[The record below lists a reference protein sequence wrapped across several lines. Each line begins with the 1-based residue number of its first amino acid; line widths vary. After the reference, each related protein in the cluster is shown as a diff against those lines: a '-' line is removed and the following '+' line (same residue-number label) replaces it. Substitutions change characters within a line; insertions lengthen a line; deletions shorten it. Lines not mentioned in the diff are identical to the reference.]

1 MTRGNRLEFE
11 LDQPDILLH
20 GMTDDAPSTVFSGRL
35 IANLSESIRVKGLK
49 MVLEGHERL
58 EWEYLNDGAMSTFHR
73 VTTPIAHRWD
83 FFTTADGRKVET
95 WEAGCHKFPFSIVFP
110 GNLPETL
117 SLPYANVSYQ
127 LKATLR
133 RTGIMPNISAKRD
146 ITVKR
151 DLSADGTF
159 GTGAI
164 NVESRWREKLEFRI
178 ASDADTFTPGDL
190 MHAKFTFQP
199 LVKNIHLTK
208 IGVVL
213 KEYVRCHTPRG
224 DAEKTVSRVAASAEI
239 VPDDVD
245 SGNYLE
251 EAAICDSL
259 YQYATPFPMCHQA
272 VSAVS
277 DSSDQEV
284 PRYSAVP
291 SASDSPTLSLSRSST
306 PSPPY
311 RSNSAPVT
319 PIGVDLTHAV
329 EEHIR
334 LQIPTELRRLQYD
347 HISSY
352 IEVTHKLK
360 FSIHFKDPDNSLR
373 TLWISVPVSV
383 VPVIND
389 DSHGLAC
396 ELPTYANAA
405 LDERIAVASAGPS
418 PPTYDAVITEP
429 LSRVASLDPQPLPLG
444 ISPTIASTIAS
455 TCSTEDM
462 PSIDISPPSDT
473 ESATASGAA
482 SPAAEDYHEHSSVDI
497 SEDLLNLSAPGPVG
511 ITCRHVSLSHRTVDD
526 SRPPV
531 CPDAVHS
538 FFHQRLVVFP
548 ASAEATPVHSPYQ
561 SPIITPVASS
571 PVLKSTDEIALMLT
585 NMRLFSS
592 NGRTM

>member
-1 MTRGNRLEFE
+1 MIRGNRLEFE

-20 GMTDDAPSTVFSGRL
+20 GMADDAPSTVFSGRL

-58 EWEYLNDGAMSTFHR
+58 EWEYLNDGAMSNFHR
-73 VTTPIAHRWD
+73 ETTPIAHRWD
-83 FFTTADGRKVET
+83 FFTTADGKKVET
-95 WEAGCHKFPFSIVFP
+95 WEAGYHEFPFSIVFP

-117 SLPYANVSYQ
+117 SLPYANVGYQ

-133 RTGIMPNISAKRD
+133 RTGIMPNITAKRD
-146 ITVKR
+146 IVVKR
-151 DLSADGTF
+151 DLSVDGSF

-178 ASDADTFTPGDL
+178 SSDADTFTPGDL
-190 MHAKFTFQP
+190 MHATFTFQP

-224 DAEKTVSRVAASAEI
+224 DAEKTVSRVAASAET
-239 VPDDVD
+239 VPDDID
-245 SGNYLE
+245 GGNYLE

-259 YQYATPFPMCHQA
+259 YQYAIPFPMCHQA
-272 VSAVS
+272 VSAAPGP
-277 DSSDQEV
+277 SDQEV

-291 SASDSPTLSLSRSST
+291 SASNSPSLTRSST
-306 PSPPY
+306 PSPPS
-311 RSNSAPVT
+311 RSNSTPATPV
-319 PIGVDLTHAV
+319 GVDLTHAV

-360 FSIHFKDPDNSLR
+360 FSIHFKAPDNSQR

-389 DSHGLAC
+389 DSHGQAS

-405 LDERIAVASAGPS
+405 LDERIAVAGSGPN
-418 PPTYDAVITEP
+418 PPTYDTVITES
-429 LSRVASLDPQPLPLG
+429 LSRVASREPQPLPLG
-444 ISPTIASTIAS
+444 VSSTIAS
-455 TCSTEDM
+455 TCSEDM
-462 PSIDISPPSDT
+462 PSIDVSPPSDT
-473 ESATASGAA
+473 ESASGAM
-482 SPAAEDYHEHSSVDI
+482 SPAAEDYEHSSVDI
-497 SEDLLNLSAPGPVG
+497 SEDLLNLSVPGPAGVLY
-511 ITCRHVSLSHRTVDD
+511 RRVSLSHRTVDD
-526 SRPPV
+526 RPPV

-538 FFHQRLVVFP
+538 FFRRRSVVFP
-548 ASAEATPVHSPYQ
+548 ASAEATPVHSPHR
-561 SPIITPVASS
+561 SPVITPVSSS
-571 PVLKSTDEIALMLT
+571 PILKSADEIALMLA
-585 NMRLFSS
+585 NVRLFSS
-592 NGRTM
+592 NGRTV

>member
-20 GMTDDAPSTVFSGRL
+20 GMADDAPSTVFSGRL
-35 IANLSESIRVKGLK
+35 IVNLSESIRVKGLK
-49 MVLEGHERL
+49 MVLEV
-58 EWEYLNDGAMSTFHR
+58 NDGAMSTFHR
-73 VTTPIAHRWD
+73 ETAPITHRWD
-83 FFTTADGRKVET
+83 FFTTADGKKVET
-95 WEAGCHKFPFSIVFP
+95 WEAGHHEFPFSIVFP
-110 GNLPETL
+110 GNLPESL
-117 SLPYANVSYQ
+117 SLPYANVAYQ

-133 RTGIMPNISAKRD
+133 RTGIMPNITGKRD

-151 DLSADGTF
+151 DLSVDGSF

-178 ASDADTFTPGDL
+178 IGDADTFTPGDT

-199 LVKNIHLTK
+199 LVKHIHLTK

-213 KEYVRCHTPRG
+213 KEYVRCHTPCG
-224 DAEKTVSRVAASAEI
+224 DAEKTVSRVAASAET
-239 VPDDVD
+239 VPDDGEN
-245 SGNYLE
+245 GNYLE

-259 YQYATPFPMCHQA
+259 YQYAIPFPMCHQA
-272 VSAVS
+272 VAMSP
-277 DSSDQEV
+277 SDQEV

-291 SASDSPTLSLSRSST
+291 SASNSPILGHSRSST
-306 PSPPY
+306 PSPLC
-311 RSNSAPVT
+311 RSSSAPA
-319 PIGVDLTHAV
+319 PLGVDLTHAV
-329 EEHIR
+329 EERIE
-334 LQIPTELRRLQYD
+334 LKIPTELRRLQYD
-347 HISSY
+347 HISPY

-360 FSIHFKDPDNSLR
+360 FSIHFKDPDNSQR

-389 DSHGLAC
+389 DAHGQAG

-405 LDERIAVASAGPS
+405 LDERIAVASAGPN
-418 PPTYDAVITEP
+418 PPTYDAVITES
-429 LSRVASLDPQPLPLG
+429 LSRVASRDPQPLPLG
-444 ISPTIASTIAS
+444 ITDTIASTFS
-455 TCSTEDM
+455 TDM

-473 ESATASGAA
+473 ESASGAA

-497 SEDLLNLSAPGPVG
+497 SEDLLNLSTPGPTG
-511 ITCRHVSLSHRTVDD
+511 IMYRRVSLSHRTVDD

-538 FFHQRLVVFP
+538 FFRQRSVVFP
-548 ASAEATPVHSPYQ
+548 ASAETTPVHSPHR
-561 SPIITPVASS
+561 SPIIS
-571 PVLKSTDEIALMLT
+571 PVSSLPILKSTDETALMLT